1 MDLWQLRIFRSVVEL
16 GSFSRAG
23 RTVHLSQPTV
33 SSHIKDLEDHFGLR
47 LIDRLAREAV
57 PTKAGALLYDYACR
71 MLTLRDEAEA
81 AMAAFQGTIQ
91 GRLTVGGSTIPGGY
105 LLPRVVG
112 GFVNRHPDARI
123 ALTVGDTG
131 EMLAA
136 IAEGRLELAV
146 VGARSRDRRIE
157 QTPLTADELRLVVPA
172 DHRWAGR
179 DSVAPAELRRE
190 PFILREAGSG
200 TLAAFRERL
209 EAVGMEVEALTAVA
223 EMGSTGAVIQG
234 IKGGVGVSVVSAV
247 AVAEDVAA
255 GTLAAL
261 AIDGIDLRRKFY
273 LTAGRGRTLSPLAGA
288 FFEFLRG
295 AFPHPGE
302 PEDEPESERGQDDG
316 GEQVRVPAGG
326 FQVGEG

>member
-1 MDLWQLRIFRSVVEL
+1 MDLWQLHIFRTVVEQ

-23 RTVHLSQPTV
+23 RIVRLSQPTV

-47 LIDRLAREAV
+47 LVDRLAREAV
-57 PTKAGALLYDYACR
+57 PTKAGGLLYDYACR
-71 MLTLRDEAEA
+71 LLTLRDEAEA
-81 AMAAFQGTIQ
+81 ALAAFGGAIR

-112 GFVNRHPDARI
+112 GFVKRHPDARI

-146 VGARSRDRRIE
+146 VGARTRDRRVV
-157 QTPLTADELRLVVPA
+157 QTPLVADEMRLAVRS

-179 DSVAPAELRRE
+179 ASVAPPDLRGE

-200 TLAAFRERL
+200 TLASFRERL
-209 EAVGMEVEALTAVA
+209 AEAGMTPEDLTVVA

-234 IKGGVGVSVVSAV
+234 IRAGVGISVLSAV
-247 AVAEDVAA
+247 AVAEESAG
-255 GTLAAL
+255 GTLATL
-261 AIDGIDLRRKFY
+261 AIEGMDLGRWFY
-273 LTAGRGRTLSPLAGA
+273 LSAGRGRTLSPLAGA

-295 AFPHPGE
+295 TFAHAGK
-302 PEDEPESERGQDDG
+302 PEDEPEADG
-316 GEQVRVPAGG
+316 GQ
-326 FQVGEG
+326 